1 MQVLHLKNK
10 IADSNM
16 VQMWKDVFS
25 KEEYGVARKNMI
37 LSGIMLT
44 VSNCL
49 TTGTFYTGFLLAM
62 GIDIVNINLIG
73 ILTFVAGFFTFLSP
87 MLLNR
92 FKSRRKLLITL
103 RLIVLLFN
111 NIAIT
116 VLPFIPMSLHSKIA
130 LLCIFVFITSAVNT
144 VVSPGFSAWH
154 IEYMGDNQTRP
165 RYLTLETII
174 SAVVS
179 SLMMLL
185 SGQLANLAT
194 SLGGEAEITF
204 IVILRLVGVIFVLL
218 EIYFQTR
225 PKEPEYH
232 NTDGGTSV
240 AAIFRD
246 PFRYKKFMLT
256 CVVIFLWDFSFYIS
270 YSGFATYLLDTL
282 HLSYGTITAVGSL
295 NVFGVLFLTPLW
307 KRFMD
312 HHSMAATLIVTM
324 LIMNSSYLITL
335 FFTPTNVGWMYPIMG
350 ILQHIINGGLGVAL
364 TNLQWMHLPEKDRTT
379 CLSFSSFVRSICAL
393 FGQLFGTFIIA
404 SCADRKIGFFF
415 LELDGVQFAML
426 MHASIIALIVCYIIV
441 MRKKLKIDAKYQQKI
456 S

>member
-1 MQVLHLKNK
+1 MKELYLKSK
-10 IADSNM
+10 IENSDM
-16 VQMWKDVFS
+16 VRMWKEVFS
-25 KEEYGVARKNMI
+25 KEEYGIARKNMI
-37 LSGIMLT
+37 LSGIM
-44 VSNCL
+44 SAFAGSFAS
-49 TTGTFYTGFLLAM
+49 GTFYTGFLLAM
-62 GIDIVNINLIG
+62 GIDIVNINIIG
-73 ILTFVAGFFTFLSP
+73 IIAFITGFFTFFSP
-87 MLLNR
+87 MVLNR
-92 FKSRRKLLITL
+92 FKSRKKLLIGS
-103 RLIVLLFN
+103 RLTVLLFN

-116 VLPFIPMSLHSKIA
+116 VLPFIPLSENSKIV
-130 LLCIFVFITSAVNT
+130 LLCIFSFITGAINT
-144 VVSPGFSAWH
+144 IVTPGFSAWQ
-154 IEYMGDNQTRP
+154 IGYMGDNETRTK
-165 RYLTLETII
+165 YLTLQTII
-174 SAVVS
+174 TSTIS
-179 SLMMLL
+179 SVTVFL
-185 SGQLANLAT
+185 SGQLASLVT
-194 SLGGEAEITF
+194 SLGEKQEITF
-204 IVILRLVGVIFVLL
+204 IVILRVVSVLFVLL
-218 EIYFQTR
+218 DIYFQTR

-379 CLSFSSFVRSICAL
+379 CLSFSSLVRSIVSL
-393 FGQLFGTFIIA
+393 LGQLLGTFIIA
-404 SCADRKIGFFF
+404 RCAGKHVGVLF
-415 LELDGVQFAML
+415 LQLDGVQITML
-426 MHASIIALIVCYIIV
+426 VEAVIV
-441 MRKKLKIDAKYQQKI
+441 MVIVVYIFALRKPLELQKKQ